1 MLNNAFGLI
10 YTSEYNMRLKDL
22 TLQRTVASV
31 PFGGRYRVID
41 FPLSNLVN
49 SGVTSVAVITQ
60 KNYSSLMDHMG
71 SGVSWDLNRKNDGL
85 FVMPP
90 FSTAENGVYRGTV
103 DSFRAARDYIARVPY
118 RYCIFQH
125 ANMIY
130 NSTYE
135 DMMDQHIRTGAD
147 ITLMYTSE
155 QAHED
160 IFGDH
165 FDDIH
170 IMLDEEGRIVD
181 MEIDSLLPRSQNTY
195 MNCMLID
202 KQLLDY
208 LVDEAYSHGKTDFTR
223 DVLLKKLD
231 TLRVFGYRYK
241 GYVARMSSVQAYF
254 EANMDLL
261 KPEVRRDLFDMENRI
276 YTKVKDEVPALHK
289 STAISKNVLVADGCI
304 IEGDIENCI
313 LFRGVHVHSGARLKN
328 CVIMQGCEIQ
338 EGAHLE
344 NVILDKNVI
353 VRRAK
358 RLMGPESFAV
368 VVRKQSVI

>member
-41 FPLSNLVN
+41 FSLSNLVN

-71 SGVSWDLNRKNDGL
+71 FGTSWDLHRKNDGL
-85 FVMPP
+85 FVLPP
-90 FSTAENGVYRGTV
+90 FSTTENGVYRGTI
-103 DSFRAARDYIARVPY
+103 DSFRAARSYISRVPY

-130 NSTYE
+130 NTTYM
-135 DMMDQHIRTGAD
+135 DMMDQHLRTGAD
-147 ITLMYTSE
+147 ITLMYTSD
-155 QAHED
+155 QTRED
-160 IFGDH
+160 ILGDR

-170 IMLDEEGRIVD
+170 IMIDEEGRIID

-202 KQLLDY
+202 KQLLEY
-208 LVDEAYSHGKTDFTR
+208 LVDEAYSHGKTDFVR

-241 GYVARMSSVQAYF
+241 GYFARMTSVQAYF

-261 KPEVRRDLFDMENRI
+261 KPEVRRDLFDLENRI
-276 YTKVKDEVPALHK
+276 YTKVKDEVPALYK
-289 STAISKNVLVADGCI
+289 STAKSKNALVADGCI
-304 IEGDIENCI
+304 IEGEIENSI
-313 LFRGVHVHSGARLKN
+313 LFRGVNVHKGARLKN
-328 CVIMQGCEIQ
+328 CVVMQGCEIQ
-338 EGAHLE
+338 EDVQLE
-344 NVILDKNVI
+344 NVILDKEVI
-353 VRRAK
+353 VRRGK
-358 RLMGPESFAV
+358 RLVGPESFAV